1 MKLIAPE
8 FEAFLKD
15 YLSTL
20 RLERNLSEN
29 TIISY
34 SNDIS
39 SLFEFLTDMGIKD
52 LNLVNSKV
60 LTEFFKLI
68 GNIGLSNTSTARYF
82 SSLKG
87 FFNFLSSSNYI
98 EANPVEKL
106 SPPKIGRK
114 LPSVLS
120 LNEIEK
126 ILSEASGE
134 EKFVLR
140 DRAVLETFYACGL
153 RISELINIKLSDL
166 YFDDEIIRVIGK
178 GNKERIVPIG
188 RSAVEHINN
197 YLKRSRPLLEKKGKS
212 LNFLFLNVRGTKLSR
227 MGVWKIVDFY
237 VKEAKVNKK
246 VHPHT
251 FRHTFATHL
260 LEGGA
265 DLRAVQEMLGH
276 SSIST
281 TQIYT
286 HVDRDFIKQE
296 HKMYHPRG

>member
-39 SLFEFLTDMGIKD
+39 SLFEFLNDMGIKD

>member
-8 FEAFLKD
+8 FESFLKD

-20 RLERNLSEN
+20 KLERNLSEN
-29 TIISY
+29 TLISY
-34 SNDIS
+34 RNDIS

-52 LNLVNSKV
+52 LNSVNSKV

-87 FFNFLSSSNYI
+87 FFNFLSNSNYI

-120 LNEIEK
+120 INEIEK
-126 ILSEASGE
+126 ILSAVSGE
-134 EKFVLR
+134 DKLTLR

-188 RSAVEHINN
+188 RSAIEHINN
-197 YLKRSRPLLEKKGKS
+197 YLQKCRPLLEKKGKS